1 MVQKVWYSYDDIHR
15 VVQEIAEKIKQSG
28 IQYEAIIAIGGGG
41 FIPARMLRTFLGE
54 FLGTLSIYAVSTKY
68 YDSDVQGKAGDEIQ
82 KIQWLDSTPT
92 DLKNKKILVVDEV
105 DDSRVTMEFVLTELQ
120 KDGFNDLGVAV
131 IHNKRKPKKGKLPE
145 NIAYFSGLEIDDW
158 WINYPWD
165 ALDIDEH
172 NQNTVK

>member
-1 MVQKVWYSYDDIHR
+1 MQKVWYSYDDIHR

-54 FLGTLSIYAVSTKY
+54 FLGQLSIYAVSTKY
-68 YDSDVQGKAGDEIQ
+68 YDSDVQGKAGNEVQ
-82 KIQWLDSTPT
+82 KIQWLEGAPA
-92 DLKNKKILVVDEV
+92 DLSSKKVLVVDEV
-105 DDSRVTMEFVLTELQ
+105 DDSRVTMEYVLNALE
-120 KDGFNDLGVAV
+120 KDGFKDMGIAV

-145 NIAYFSGLEIDDW
+145 NITYFSGLEIDDW

-172 NQNTVK
+172 NQNAA